1 MPNRRI
7 DEDEIKRI
15 ATKYIHS
22 VRRNPETTPKIQE
35 VIKEALKNAAPER
48 DVDEKDIPSVIA
60 KLKGKHVINDKVIN
74 EAAKD
79 VVDHAAMEDL
89 KHLVGHHAER
99 IGKGRIGTP
108 EVEQIIKKQKLNPY
122 KSSLPD
128 IRKGVEDY
136 FRTGRP
142 LEYVSPAELQGMIR
156 DIMKKVSNNPV
167 NDSDVQAVMGKYVEQ
182 ADQDHPVN
190 TAELEKLVRSHLIFK
205 HPLMQPG
212 GKPRGP
218 TTSVSSKAG
227 DDGKP
232 KYSRPGVKQGGQVPP
247 KDPKHLTFFEKIR
260 IKLYRYG
267 MKSLTKGARN
277 WMEDEVFSLKR
288 VNRKNLLQ
296 EGDTVATAMIG
307 KMFMY
312 FYDAKTKKDLPYW
325 DKFPLVFPI
334 EIYKDGWLG
343 LNLHYLPIPL
353 RMRLFDK
360 LLQFANDKSLDKI
373 TKLRLSY
380 GLLKSIARY
389 PEVRPCIKR
398 YLSTHVRSSLLR
410 VEPINWEI
418 ALFLPVEQFQKE
430 RKETVWKKSREK
442 IRNLQKFRRK

>member
-7 DEDEIKRI
+7 DEAEIKRI
-15 ATKYIHS
+15 ASKYIHS
-22 VRRNPETTPKIQE
+22 VRRDPETVPKIQE
-35 VIKEALKNAAPER
+35 VIKEALKNAAPHREFDEQ
-48 DVDEKDIPSVIA
+48 DVPSVIA
-60 KLKGKHVINDKVIN
+60 KLKGKHTINDKVIN
-74 EAAKD
+74 EAAKQ

-99 IGKGRIGTP
+99 IGKGKLKP
-108 EVEQIIKKQKLNPY
+108 EEVEKIIKQQKFDPH
-122 KSSLPD
+122 KSSLPT
-128 IRKGVEDY
+128 IRSGVEAY

-142 LEYVSPAELQGMIR
+142 LEYINPKELEKMIR
-156 DIMKKVSNNPV
+156 TAMGKVTKAPV
-167 NDSDVQAVMGKYVEQ
+167 QDHDVKTVMGKYVEQ
-182 ADQDHPVN
+182 ADQDKPVDP
-190 TAELEKLVRSHLIFK
+190 TELEKLIRSHMVTQ

-212 GKPRGP
+212 GKKGP
-218 TTSVSSKAG
+218 TTSIVSKGG

-232 KYSRPGVKQGGQVPP
+232 KYSRPNVKQGGQIPP
-247 KDPKHLTFFEKIR
+247 KDPKNLTFFEKIR

-267 MKSLTKGARN
+267 IKSLTRGARN
-277 WMEDEVFSLKR
+277 WLEDEVSSLKR
-288 VNRKNLLQ
+288 MNRQKLLQ
-296 EGDTVATAMIG
+296 EGDTIETAMIG

-312 FYDAKTKKDLPYW
+312 FYDAKTKAELPYW

-343 LNLHYLPIPL
+343 LNLHYLDRPL
-353 RMRLFDK
+353 RTRLFDK

-380 GLLKSIARY
+380 SLLKNVSRY

-398 YLSTHVRSSLLR
+398 YLASHVRSELLR
-410 VEPINWEI
+410 VEPIDWEI

-430 RKETVWKKSREK
+430 KKETVWKRSREK
-442 IRNLQKFRRK
+442 IRKLQRFRRH